1 MAVRIIFAVVA
12 GSGSGKLCW
21 HSRGTDNDQE
31 NAGYVR
37 ESGQR
42 RTGVAR
48 WGSAETQFLPALLVT
63 FVAVDKSD
71 PSETRS
77 RARWREIAPAPAA
90 AGTGEF
96 CAAARRHLIRPLRG
110 HLPLKGKANGGV
122 SSGGRLDAAAGRRTR
137 DPSSVSFADTCLP
150 AGRSAGLTRHRRI
163 IQYRGPLK
171 GECLG
176 VRR

>member
-1 MAVRIIFAVVA
+1 MPARIRSKSLPGI
-12 GSGSGKLCW
+12 
-21 HSRGTDNDQE
+21 
-31 NAGYVR
+31 
-37 ESGQR
+37 
-42 RTGVAR
+42 AR

-150 AGRSAGLTRHRRI
+150 AGRSVRGSDTPPVCHSTLRTHQGGMLGGAAVGAKNA
-163 IQYRGPLK
+163 YRGWGKRQRQPP
-171 GECLG
+171 
-176 VRR
+176 RR